1 MKKCFC
7 LLLVFILLLSGCA
20 APKTPEMIGEEKATQ
35 IALQTAKQYKE
46 DVPLSSDIAVCEIV
60 MIRDEPYYE
69 VIFDVV
75 TPDTGEHWVK
85 ISVVMDVYTGE
96 VYEVASCC

>member
-1 MKKCFC
+1 MKRFLILMLSLC
-7 LLLVFILLLSGCA
+7 LLLCA
-20 APKTPEMIGEEKATQ
+20 CTAPKPNEMIGEEKATQ

-60 MIRDEPYYE
+60 MIHDEPYYE
-69 VIFDVV
+69 VTFDVV

-85 ISVVMDVYTGE
+85 ISVVMNVYTGE

>member
-60 MIRDEPYYE
+60 MIHDEPYFE
-69 VIFDVV
+69 VTFDVV

-85 ISVVMDVYTGE
+85 ISVVMNVYTGE